1 MKNPASAFHGSD
13 LEKISQSYGIPKE
26 SILNFGGNINPLGLS
41 PAVKEKLALHLDVI
55 SSYPD
60 REYKDLKSAAA
71 SYVNTESEYI
81 LPGSGATELISLLI
95 KTLAPK
101 KALIINPAYSE
112 YQREI
117 SLSGGSY
124 TSYFL
129 EEEKNFVLNTE
140 DFLSVLKEDYDLLI
154 FCNPNNPTSSAISAE
169 QMELI
174 LSRCLSCGIY
184 VIVDETYAEFAP
196 DHITAVPLARK
207 YENLAVLRGTSKF
220 FAAPGLRLGYAIIP
234 DKKIRDRILSR
245 QDPWSVNSLA
255 VCAGPLLFED
265 TSFITKTKSL
275 ICLERERLYRI
286 FSQMEGLKVY
296 PAYGNFFLL
305 KLIKPGVTSEQVF
318 DFCIRQGI
326 MIRDCSTFPS
336 LGNSFIRFCILNPEE
351 NDRLVQALKNF
362 LA

>member
-1 MKNPASAFHGSD
+1 MKNPTSAFHGSD
-13 LEKISQSYGIPKE
+13 LEKISQSYHIPKE
-26 SILNFGGNINPLGLS
+26 SILNFGSNINPLGLS
-41 PAVKEKLALHLDVI
+41 PAVREQLALHLDVI

-60 REYKDLKSAAA
+60 REYRTLKSAAA
-71 SYVNTESEYI
+71 SYVDTEPEYI

-95 KTLAPK
+95 KTLAPQ

-117 SLSGGSY
+117 TLSGGSY

-129 EEEKNFVLNTE
+129 KEEENFSLNIE
-140 DFLSVLKEDYDLLI
+140 DFLSSLNEDYDLLI
-154 FCNPNNPTSSAISAE
+154 FCNPNNPTSSAISAH
-169 QMELI
+169 QMEQI
-174 LSRCLSCGIY
+174 LARCLSYGIY

-207 YENLAVLRGTSKF
+207 YANLAILRGTSKF
-220 FAAPGLRLGYAIIP
+220 FAAPGLRLGYAVIP
-234 DKKIRDRILSR
+234 HEKTREKILSR

-255 VCAGPLLFED
+255 VCAGPLLFQD
-265 TSFITKTKSL
+265 TPYIAQTKAL
-275 ICLERERLYRI
+275 ICRERKRLYEI
-286 FSQMEGLKVY
+286 FCQMKELKVY

-305 KLIKPGVTSEQVF
+305 KLLNPHITSAQVF

-336 LGNSFIRFCILNPEE
+336 LGNSFIRFCILTPDE
-351 NDRLVQALKNF
+351 NDRLVQALKTF
-362 LA
+362 LS